1 MKYSRAVVAHEEF
14 CSVTIFNVTPAI
26 LCRGLRK
33 TYDGKVEAVCGL
45 SLEIQAGE
53 CFGLLGPN
61 GAGKTTT
68 IEILEG
74 LLQATSG
81 EVSIFGYNWRQ
92 NEREMREWLG
102 ISLQETRLSEKLT
115 VRETVNLFASFYRE
129 PRSSDE
135 VLDELQLTE
144 KADSWVGK
152 LSGGQRQ
159 RLAVATALV
168 CNPKILFLDEPTTGL
183 DPQSRRQLWDI
194 IRKFQG
200 DGGTVL
206 LTTHYMDEA
215 EKLCNRL
222 AIVDHGRII
231 AEGSPEE
238 LIERLGGHHVVE
250 FAIEGRSD
258 GAMLQAWRSLPGV
271 ETVHESDG
279 LYALTVKEAHL
290 TIPALMDAIREQGN
304 TLRHL
309 TTRQASLEDV
319 FVCLTGR
326 HLREE

>member
-1 MKYSRAVVAHEEF
+1 M
-14 CSVTIFNVTPAI
+14 PAAI
-26 LCRGLRK
+26 QCRDLRK
-33 TYDGKVEAVCGL
+33 TYDGKLEAVRGL
-45 SLEIQAGE
+45 NLEIQSGE

-74 LLQATSG
+74 LLEPTSG
-81 EVSIFGYNWRQ
+81 EVSILGRHWRE

-115 VRETVNLFASFYRE
+115 VRETIELFASFYRE

-135 VLDELQLTE
+135 VLEQLQLTE

-194 IRKFQG
+194 IRGFQR

-215 EKLCNRL
+215 ERLCDRL
-222 AIVDHGRII
+222 AIVDQGQII
-231 AEGSPEE
+231 AEGSPAD

-250 FAIEGRSD
+250 FSVSGNSD
-258 GAMLQAWRSLPGV
+258 GAAAGSPKDAWGGLPSV
-271 ETVHESDG
+271 ESVREDDG
-279 LYALTVKEAHL
+279 LIALSVKQPHL
-290 TIPALMDAIREQGN
+290 TIPALLDAIDRQGSQ
-304 TLRHL
+304 LQHL

-319 FVCLTGR
+319 FVRLTGR
-326 HLREE
+326 HLREQ

>member
-1 MKYSRAVVAHEEF
+1 MP
-14 CSVTIFNVTPAI
+14 TAI
-26 LCRGLRK
+26 QCRDLRK
-33 TYDGKVEAVCGL
+33 TYDGKVEAVRGL
-45 SLEIQAGE
+45 NLAIEVGE

-74 LLQATSG
+74 LLEPTSG
-81 EVSIFGYNWRQ
+81 QVSIFGHSWNE

-115 VRETVNLFASFYRE
+115 VRETIELFASFYRE
-129 PRSSDE
+129 PRPTEE
-135 VLDELQLTE
+135 VLEQLQLTE

-194 IRKFQG
+194 IRTFQHH
-200 DGGTVL
+200 GGTVL

-215 EKLCNRL
+215 ERLCDRL
-222 AIVDHGRII
+222 AIVDHGQII
-231 AEGSPEE
+231 AEGSPAD
-238 LIERLGGHHVVE
+238 LINRLGGHHVVE
-250 FAIEGRSD
+250 FAVSGSD
-258 GAMLQAWRSLPGV
+258 GDALAAWRALPSV
-271 ETVHESDG
+271 ESVREEEG
-279 LYALTVKEAHL
+279 MVALNVKQPHL
-290 TIPALMDAIREQGN
+290 TIPALLDAVAKQGGE
-304 TLRHL
+304 LQHL

-319 FVCLTGR
+319 FVRLTGR
-326 HLREE
+326 HLRDE

>member
-1 MKYSRAVVAHEEF
+1 M
-14 CSVTIFNVTPAI
+14 PAAI
-26 LCRGLRK
+26 QCRDLRK
-33 TYDGKVEAVCGL
+33 TYDGKVEAVRGL
-45 SLEIQAGE
+45 NLEIQPCE

-74 LLQATSG
+74 LSQPTSG
-81 EVSIFGYNWRQ
+81 EVSILGHSWRKD
-92 NEREMREWLG
+92 EREMREWLG

-115 VRETVNLFASFYRE
+115 VRETIELFASFYRE
-129 PRSSDE
+129 PRSSEE
-135 VLDELQLTE
+135 VLEQLQLTE

-194 IRKFQG
+194 IRAFQR

-215 EKLCNRL
+215 ERLCDRL
-222 AIVDHGRII
+222 AIVDHGQII
-231 AEGSPEE
+231 AEGSPAD

-250 FAIEGRSD
+250 FSVSGSN
-258 GAMLQAWRSLPGV
+258 GAAGASPGSANEAWRGLPSV
-271 ETVHESDG
+271 ESVREDDD
-279 LYALTVKEAHL
+279 LIALNVKQPHL
-290 TIPALMDAIREQGN
+290 TIPALLEAIDRQG
-304 TLRHL
+304 TQLQHL
-309 TTRQASLEDV
+309 STRQASLEDV
-319 FVCLTGR
+319 FVRLTGR

>member
-1 MKYSRAVVAHEEF
+1 MPVAIH
-14 CSVTIFNVTPAI
+14 
-26 LCRGLRK
+26 CRDLRK
-33 TYDGKVEAVCGL
+33 TYDGKLEAVRGL
-45 SLEIQAGE
+45 NLEIETGE

-74 LLQATSG
+74 LLAPTSG
-81 EVSIFGYNWRQ
+81 EVSILGHTWRE

-115 VRETVNLFASFYRE
+115 VRETIELFASFYRQ

-135 VLDELQLTE
+135 VLEQLQLTE

-194 IRKFQG
+194 IRGFQRN
-200 DGGTVL
+200 GGTVL

-215 EKLCNRL
+215 ERLCDRL
-222 AIVDHGRII
+222 AIVDHGQII
-231 AEGSPEE
+231 AEGSPPD

-250 FAIEGRSD
+250 FSVSGNSD
-258 GAMLQAWRSLPGV
+258 GAAAQVWKGLPSV
-271 ETVHESDG
+271 ESVRQDDG
-279 LYALTVKEAHL
+279 MFALNVKQPHL
-290 TIPALMDAIREQGN
+290 TIPALLEAIDRQGSR
-304 TLRHL
+304 LQHL

-319 FVCLTGR
+319 FVRLTGR

>member
-1 MKYSRAVVAHEEF
+1 M
-14 CSVTIFNVTPAI
+14 PDAI
-26 LCRGLRK
+26 LCRDLRK
-33 TYDGKVEAVCGL
+33 TYEGKVEAVRGIDL
-45 SLEIQAGE
+45 TIPAGE

-74 LLQATSG
+74 LLDATSG
-81 EVSIFGYNWRQ
+81 KVEILGMTWSEHQ
-92 NEREMREWLG
+92 RELREWLG

-115 VRETVNLFASFYRE
+115 VRETLVLFASFYRE
-129 PRSSDE
+129 PADIDFVME
-135 VLDELQLTE
+135 ELSLTE

-152 LSGGQRQ
+152 LSGGQKQ

-168 CNPKILFLDEPTTGL
+168 GNPRVLFLDEPTTGL

-194 IRKFQG
+194 VRQFQKR
-200 DGGTVL
+200 GGTIL

-215 EKLCNRL
+215 ERLCDRL
-222 AIVDHGRII
+222 AIIDHGKII
-231 AEGSPEE
+231 AEGSPAE

-250 FAIEGRSD
+250 VAVSGNGFEGE
-258 GAMLQAWRSLPGV
+258 AAWRGLPGV
-271 ETVHESDG
+271 QSVRREEGIVSLQVHEPH
-279 LYALTVKEAHL
+279 E
-290 TIPALMDAIREQGN
+290 TIPALLAAVQKEGSRLE
-304 TLRHL
+304 HL

-319 FVCLTGR
+319 FVQLTGR